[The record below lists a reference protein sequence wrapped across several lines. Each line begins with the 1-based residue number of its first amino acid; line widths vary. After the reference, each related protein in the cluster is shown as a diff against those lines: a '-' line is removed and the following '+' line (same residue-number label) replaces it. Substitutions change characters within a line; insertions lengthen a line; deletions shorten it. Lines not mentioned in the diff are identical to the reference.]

1 MSDSKKLQVRID
13 EYAYGVWFDTI
24 DIEPYSQTVTIYNHL
39 SDKEQVFSDVNKK
52 MVYREVE
59 VTELMNSIL
68 YK

>member
-13 EYAYGVWFDTI
+13 EYAFGVWFDTI

-39 SDKEQVFSDVNKK
+39 FDKEQTFSDVDKK

-59 VTELMNSIL
+59 VTE
-68 YK
+68 